1 MAVLEIILMVVVFL
15 IAAIP
20 LHITVKLLGGD
31 SSLIKAAIVNFLV
44 GLASGVISFFLKS
57 FAGVISFIALLFI
70 YKTMFDIGWIR
81 ALLAWL
87 LQGVIIVL
95 LIVLLAAIGL
105 MIF

>member
-1 MAVLEIILMVVVFL
+1 MAVLEIILMAVVFL